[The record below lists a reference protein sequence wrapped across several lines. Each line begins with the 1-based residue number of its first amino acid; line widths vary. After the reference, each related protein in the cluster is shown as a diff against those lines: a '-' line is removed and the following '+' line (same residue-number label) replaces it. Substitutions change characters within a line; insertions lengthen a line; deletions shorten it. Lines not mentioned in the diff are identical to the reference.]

1 MIDWLTSA
9 QIIAGLAIGLIL
21 LILGVAKRKPSNLS
35 IGLFSLVEAGLLVQ
49 VIVSLTLVIG
59 GARAKTDTVEFFAYL
74 FVALVVPLGAAF
86 WALVERTRWSTM
98 ILAAAALTVVIMI
111 FRMQQIWL
119 G

>member
-9 QIIAGLAIGLIL
+9 QIIAGLLIGLIL
-21 LILGVAKRKPSNLS
+21 LVLGMAKRKPNKYS
-35 IGLFSLVEAGLLVQ
+35 IGLFSLVEIGLLIQTVA
-49 VIVSLTLVIG
+49 SLVLVTG

-74 FVALVVPLGAAF
+74 FVALVVPIAAGF
-86 WALVERTRWSTM
+86 WALVERTRWSTYIM
-98 ILAAAALTVVIMI
+98 AAAALTIVVMV